1 MTSSSSQVISMLNN
15 RQTVQTISLQ
25 TKLISALAIIILM
38 TFCVSGYISYRLH
51 QDISEQEI
59 SEQFS
64 ETVSQ
69 IMTSIDLRVQGVY
82 GNTNQ
87 IVFNPFILDIIQ
99 ESNHHSTISYFK
111 HRSIEQVLN
120 QYMLDDPQLLSIH
133 IFDMDGNQFKTS
145 NDLLNQEL
153 SEDMY
158 IKLSRYMQDTE
169 GELVWLRPSVHEL
182 FEYTELDQE
191 VIIAARWMKDSRL
204 ETYGLLVLVLHERFF
219 CK

>member
-1 MTSSSSQVISMLNN
+1 MLNN